1 MGVPLGM
8 VYPDQVAH
16 NLVLLGVLPF
26 SFQGVQADHLAGP
39 EEDHLCLPYLVHSIL
54 GVDTAPDQD
63 SQGIARVDLLVHLAW
78 AHMVQVQDHRG
89 QVLHNLVSDPDNR
102 DNHVHKAVRLDQEEG
117 AHGPCTY
124 EGGPCWVGLGT
135 LGVHR
140 GREMPLNYSLRLA
153 HCLLKLHLQVVE
165 ALKHYLPLIDQWP
178 ETWTVN
184 WMIQLETGMVLV
196 LEKGMA

>member
-1 MGVPLGM
+1 MGVPQGM

-16 NLVLLGVLPF
+16 NLVQGVLPF
-26 SFQGVQADHLAGP
+26 SFQGVQVVHLAGQA
-39 EEDHLCLPYLVHSIL
+39 EDHLCLPYLVHSIL
-54 GVDTAPDQD
+54 GVDTAPGRD
-63 SQGIARVDLLVHLAW
+63 SQGIAPVDLLVHLAW
-78 AHMVQVQDHRG
+78 AHMVQDHKG
-89 QVLHNLVSDPDNR
+89 QVLHSLVSDPDNQ

-117 AHGPCTY
+117 ARGPCTY
-124 EGGPCWVGLGT
+124 EEGGPCWVGLGT

-165 ALKHYLPLIDQWP
+165 ALKHYLPLIGQWP

-184 WMIQLETGMVLV
+184 WMSQLETGMVLV